1 MGQERGSMTNDSQPG
16 RMRRPRILLADD
28 HAILLE
34 AFKKLLEP
42 EYDVV
47 GTVSDGRELL
57 DAAPKLRP
65 EVIVTDISMPNLNGL
80 DACRKLRKILPE
92 VKLIFLTVNEDPDLV
107 AEAIRIGANGYLLK
121 SSAASELF
129 QAIKSVLN
137 GGTYITPL
145 VTEGMIGSLMGGT
158 HGRGSIDKLT
168 IRQREVLQLLAEG
181 KTMKKAA
188 AILNVAPR
196 TIAFHKYRIMEELR
210 IETNAELIQFAVKSG
225 LVST

>member
-1 MGQERGSMTNDSQPG
+1 MK
-16 RMRRPRILLADD
+16 RPRILLADD
-28 HAILLE
+28 HTILLE
-34 AFKKLLEP
+34 AFKTLLEP
-42 EYDVV
+42 EYEVV

-57 DAAPKLRP
+57 AAAPKLRP

-158 HGRGSIDKLT
+158 RGRGSIDKLT

-181 KTMKKAA
+181 NTMKKAA
-188 AILNVAPR
+188 AILNVTPR
-196 TIAFHKYRIMEELR
+196 TVAFHKYRIMEELQ
-210 IETNAELIQFAVKSG
+210 IGTNAELIQFAVKSG

>member
-1 MGQERGSMTNDSQPG
+1 MIAYSNHEG
-16 RMRRPRILLADD
+16 RMKRPRILLADD
-28 HAILLE
+28 HALLLE
-34 AFKKLLEP
+34 AFQKLLEP

-57 DAAPKLRP
+57 AAAPKLRP

-80 DACRKLRKILPE
+80 DACRKLRKVLPE
-92 VKLIFLTVNEDPDLV
+92 VKFIFLTVNEDPDLV

-145 VTEGMIGSLMGGT
+145 VAEGMIGSLMGGSR
-158 HGRGSIDKLT
+158 GRGPIDKLT
-168 IRQREVLQLLAEG
+168 VRQREVLQLLAEG
-181 KTMKKAA
+181 NTMKKTA
-188 AILNVAPR
+188 AILNVTPR
-196 TIAFHKYRIMEELR
+196 TVAFHKYRIMDELHIR
-210 IETNAELIQFAVKSG
+210 TNAELIQFAVKSG
-225 LVST
+225 LVAT

>member
-1 MGQERGSMTNDSQPG
+1 MGETMMAYSNQQA

-34 AFKKLLEP
+34 AFKTLLEP
-42 EYDVV
+42 EYEVV
-47 GTVSDGRELL
+47 GTVTDGRELL
-57 DAAPKLRP
+57 TAAPKLRP

-80 DACRKLRKILPE
+80 DACRKLRKVLPD
-92 VKLIFLTVNEDPDLV
+92 VKLVFLTVNEDPDLV

-129 QAIKSVLN
+129 QAIKSVLS

-158 HGRGSIDKLT
+158 RGRGSIDKLT
-168 IRQREVLQLLAEG
+168 VRQREVLQLLAEG
-181 KTMKKAA
+181 NTMKKVA
-188 AILNVAPR
+188 AILNVTPR
-196 TIAFHKYRIMEELR
+196 TVAFHKYRIMDELH
-210 IETNAELIQFAVKSG
+210 IETNAELIQLAVKSG

>member
-1 MGQERGSMTNDSQPG
+1 
-16 RMRRPRILLADD
+16 MRRPRVLLADD

-34 AFKKLLEP
+34 AFKQLLEP
-42 EYDVV
+42 EYNVV

-57 DAAPKLRP
+57 AAAPKLRP

-80 DACRKLRKILPE
+80 DACRKLRKALPE
-92 VKLIFLTVNEDPDLV
+92 VKLVFLTVNEDPDLV

-145 VTEGMIGSLMGGT
+145 VAEGMIGSLMGGT

-168 IRQREVLQLLAEG
+168 VRQREVLQLLAEG
-181 KTMKKAA
+181 NTMKKTAG
-188 AILNVAPR
+188 ILSVTPR
-196 TIAFHKYRIMEELR
+196 TVAFHKYRIMEELQ
-210 IETNAELIQFAVKSG
+210 IETNAELIQFAVKNG

>member
-1 MGQERGSMTNDSQPG
+1 MSNDSQPG

-34 AFKKLLEP
+34 AFQKLLEP

-47 GTVSDGRELL
+47 GAVADGRELL
-57 DAAPKLRP
+57 AAAPKLRP

-145 VTEGMIGSLMGGT
+145 VAEGMIGSLMGGT
-158 HGRGSIDKLT
+158 RGRGSIDKLT
-168 IRQREVLQLLAEG
+168 IRQREVLELLAEG
-181 KTMKKAA
+181 NTMKKAA
-188 AILNVAPR
+188 AILSVTPR
-196 TIAFHKYRIMEELR
+196 TIAFHKYRIMEELQ
-210 IETNAELIQFAVKSG
+210 IETNAELIQLAIKSG
-225 LVST
+225 LVSS

>member
-1 MGQERGSMTNDSQPG
+1 MTHDIQQV

-34 AFKKLLEP
+34 AFQKLLEP
-42 EYDVV
+42 EYEVV
-47 GTVSDGRELL
+47 GTASDGRELL
-57 DAAPKLRP
+57 AAAPKLRP
-65 EVIVTDISMPNLNGL
+65 DVIVTDISMPNLNGL

-92 VKLIFLTVNEDPDLV
+92 VKVVFLTANEDPDLA
-107 AEAIRIGANGYLLK
+107 AEAIRSGANGYLLK
-121 SSAASELF
+121 GSAASELF

-137 GGTYITPL
+137 GRTYITPL
-145 VTEGMIGSLMGGT
+145 VAEGMIGSLMGGSP
-158 HGRGSIDKLT
+158 GRSAIDKLT

-181 KTMKKAA
+181 NTMKKAA
-188 AILNVAPR
+188 RILSVTPR

-210 IETNAELIQFAVKSG
+210 IETNAELIQFAVKNG